1 MGLHEMYVVVKEH
14 GSLLLAIGIILTTII
29 QIAPIKL
36 NPWSAI
42 AKKLSKA
49 FNGDLS
55 EQIKKVD
62 KKIDDVDT
70 KLARH
75 IEESDK
81 RDLRKQRESILDF
94 ASAIAE
100 NKRRYTKEQYE
111 QMLHECDEYAMYCKE
126 KKFAN
131 AVAEESIALI
141 RQAYACK
148 LRDNSFLQTTGL
160 SCEAINQ

>member
-1 MGLHEMYVVVKEH
+1 MDVTEIFDTFREH
-14 GSLLLAIGIILTTII
+14 GSMVATLVIILMTIV
-29 QIAPIKL
+29 QIAPIKI
-36 NPWSAI
+36 NPWSWI
-42 AKKLSKA
+42 AKKLGRA
-49 FNGDLS
+49 LTGELS

-62 KKIDDVDT
+62 KKVDEVDE
-70 KLARH
+70 KLKKH
-75 IEESDK
+75 IEEADK

-126 KKFAN
+126 KNFAN

-141 RQAYACK
+141 RQAYSCK
-148 LRDNSFLQTTGL
+148 LRDNSFLQTAGL
-160 SCEAINQ
+160 TCEAIR

>member
-1 MGLHEMYVVVKEH
+1 MDIHEMYVAFQEH
-14 GSLLLAIGIILTTII
+14 GSAALAIAVILTTII
-29 QIAPIKL
+29 QISPIKI
-36 NPWSAI
+36 NPWTAL
-42 AKKLSKA
+42 AKKLGKA
-49 FNGDLS
+49 FTGDLS
-55 EQIKKVD
+55 EQIKKLD
-62 KKIDDVDT
+62 KKIDDVDERL
-70 KLARH
+70 KKH
-75 IEESDK
+75 VEESDK

-160 SCEAINQ
+160 TCELIK

>member
-1 MGLHEMYVVVKEH
+1 MDMVEMYEVFREH
-14 GSLLLAIGIILTTII
+14 GSILLTVVVILMTVI
-29 QIAPIKL
+29 QITPIKL
-36 NPWSAI
+36 NPWSAL
-42 AKKLSKA
+42 AKKLGRA
-49 FNGDLS
+49 FTGDLS
-55 EQIKKVD
+55 DQIKKVD
-62 KKIDDVDT
+62 KKIDDVDE
-70 KLARH
+70 KLKKH
-75 IEESDK
+75 LEESDK

-126 KKFAN
+126 KHFMN

-148 LRDNSFLQTTGL
+148 LHDNSFLQTVGL
-160 SCEAINQ
+160 TCEAINK

>member
-1 MGLHEMYVVVKEH
+1 MGIVEIFDMFKEH
-14 GSLLLAIGIILTTII
+14 GSIALTLVIILMTLV

-42 AKKLSKA
+42 GKKLAKC
-49 FNGDLS
+49 FTGDLS
-55 EQIKKVD
+55 KQIEKVD
-62 KKIDDVDT
+62 KKIDDVDERL
-70 KLARH
+70 KKH
-75 IEESDK
+75 VEESDR

-111 QMLHECDEYAMYCKE
+111 QMLHECDEYAMYCEE
-126 KKFAN
+126 KHFVN

-148 LRDNSFLQTTGL
+148 LHDNSFLQTVGL
-160 SCEAINQ
+160 TCESINQ